1 VPVKPF
7 YCPTNRPALA
17 IGAALLALAPY
28 AYAQAP
34 APAVGPS
41 LTPLLTGLALVLG
54 LIGAAAWLLRR
65 AGLAQNVSSS
75 GLRVVGQLAL
85 GPRERLVVIEVGD
98 RRWLLGVSAA
108 GIARLGTLPAGSEG
122 GAASAPPAERSSFA
136 DIIRRLTSPR

>member
-1 VPVKPF
+1 MPVKPLH
-7 YCPTNRPALA
+7 CPTNRLALLA
-17 IGAALLALAPY
+17 GTTLLALARY
-28 AYAQAP
+28 AHAQAP
-34 APAVGPS
+34 ASAAGPS
-41 LTPLLTGLALVLG
+41 LMPLLTGLALVLG

-65 AGLAQNVSSS
+65 AGFAQSVSAS

-122 GAASAPPAERSSFA
+122 GAASPPAAERSSFA
-136 DIIRRLTSPR
+136 DIVRRLTSPR